1 MTGGTLRHE
10 DRAGDSGT
18 EQPAPAGHTEKPA
31 PPAPAGHTEKPAPPA
46 PAGHTEKP
54 APPAP
59 AGHTEKPAPPAPPAA
74 TVPPAP
80 PAALVAALE
89 RGRDLL
95 LLATGLIVLIEA
107 SFAVWGAV
115 AADQF
120 VLRAGRLALVSGLSY
135 MSFQGV
141 VVSRWLLVALAG
153 VAALGGPIAIHTALT
168 AGNVVEAVLMGL
180 AAMGYAVAAL
190 LLALSRDVRAFATAR
205 ARTRDQDRDALR

>member
-59 AGHTEKPAPPAPPAA
+59 P
-74 TVPPAP
+74 
-80 PAALVAALE
+80 AALE

-95 LLATGLIVLIEA
+95 LLATGLVVLIEA

>member
-59 AGHTEKPAPPAPPAA
+59 PAA
-74 TVPPAP
+74 TVPPAPPAP

-95 LLATGLIVLIEA
+95 LLATGLVVLIEA

>member
-59 AGHTEKPAPPAPPAA
+59 PAA
-74 TVPPAP
+74 TVPPAPPAP

-95 LLATGLIVLIEA
+95 LLATGLVVLIEA

-205 ARTRDQDRDALR
+205 ARTRDQDRDELR